1 MTDTENPK
9 PSKSSAEAEEPQK
22 HLNPVAETFLIVIA
36 ALVFAFLIQWLL
48 VKPYKIP
55 SPSMVPTLETGQ
67 RVLVNRIE
75 GRFGTPERFDVVV
88 FHPPPGADE
97 QLCGI
102 DPGEFFGPTP
112 QQVYIGVPDLQ
123 DLPTETDAEY
133 MACPVA
139 NQGAQKQAFI
149 KRVIGLPGDS
159 IKIIKGHAYINGK
172 MLDEPYINKQQS
184 CEDPASFTMSCT
196 FSREFVIPPGMY
208 FMMGDN
214 RNNSDDS
221 RFWGPIPKSSMVG
234 EAFATYWPISRIG
247 GL

>member
-1 MTDTENPK
+1 MTEIDNPLAGPESDAK
-9 PSKSSAEAEEPQK
+9 KKQ
-22 HLNPVAETFLIVIA
+22 LNPVAETVVIVAA

-88 FHPPPGADE
+88 FHPPPGADV
-97 QLCGI
+97 QQCGI
-102 DPGEFFGPTP
+102 QNGTSFGSPPG
-112 QQVYIGVPDLQ
+112 QIYLGVPELQ
-123 DLPTETDAEY
+123 DLPTATEASY

-139 NQGAQKQAFI
+139 NQGAQKQAYI
-149 KRVIGLPGDS
+149 KRVVGMPGDRF
-159 IKIIKGHAYINGK
+159 KIIKGHAYVNGK
-172 MLDEPYINKQQS
+172 MLDEPYIHTKQS
-184 CEDPASFTMSCT
+184 CEDPSSSTLTCT
-196 FSREFVIPPGMY
+196 FSREFTIPDGMY

-234 EAFATYWPISRIG
+234 EAFATYWPPNRIG

>member
-1 MTDTENPK
+1 MTDPGTPDA
-9 PSKSSAEAEEPQK
+9 SADTSGEKKQ
-22 HLNPVAETFLIVIA
+22 LNPLAETVVIVAA
-36 ALVFAFLIQWLL
+36 ALIFAFLIQWLL

-75 GRFGTPERFDVVV
+75 GRFGTPERGDVVV
-88 FHPPPGADE
+88 FHPPPGADQ

-102 DPGEFFGPTP
+102 QNGQSFGSPPETY
-112 QQVYIGVPDLQ
+112 VAVPDLQ
-123 DLPTETDAEY
+123 DLPAQNDANY

-139 NQGAQKQAFI
+139 NAGMQKQAFI
-149 KRVIGLPGDS
+149 KRVIGMPGDRF
-159 IKIIKGHAYINGK
+159 KIIKGHAYVNGK
-172 MLDEPYINKQQS
+172 MLDEPYINTQQS
-184 CEDPASFTMSCT
+184 CDDPSNFTLSCT
-196 FSREFVIPPGMY
+196 YSREFTIPAGKY

-221 RFWGPIPKSSMVG
+221 RFWGPIAKENMVG
-234 EAFATYWPISRIG
+234 EAFATYWPINRIG

>member
-1 MTDTENPK
+1 MNNPAN
-9 PSKSSAEAEEPQK
+9 PEPVVETGEKKKQ
-22 HLNPVAETFLIVIA
+22 LNPVAETVVIVAA

-48 VKPYKIP
+48 IKPYKIP

-75 GRFGTPERFDVVV
+75 GRFGTPERGDVVV

-97 QLCGI
+97 QRCGI
-102 DPGEFFGPTP
+102 ENGQTFGPP
-112 QQVYIGVPDLQ
+112 PGDIYLGVPDIQ
-123 DLPTETDAEY
+123 DLPTADNLSF

-139 NQGAQKQAFI
+139 NEGMQSQAYI
-149 KRVIGLPGDS
+149 KRVVGMPGDKF
-159 IKIIKGHAYINGK
+159 KIIKGHAYVNGK
-172 MLDEPYINKQQS
+172 MLDEPYINMVQS
-184 CEDPASFTMSCT
+184 CDDPANFTLSCT
-196 FSREFVIPPGMY
+196 FSREFTIQPGMY

-221 RFWGPIPKSSMVG
+221 RFWGPIPKENMVG
-234 EAFATYWPISRIG
+234 EAFATYWPPSRIG

>member
-1 MTDTENPK
+1 MSYSPPGSTDGAPEK
-9 PSKSSAEAEEPQK
+9 KQ
-22 HLNPVAETFLIVIA
+22 LNPVAETVVIVAA
-36 ALVFAFLIQWLL
+36 ALIFAFLIQWLL

-75 GRFGTPERFDVVV
+75 GRFGTPSRGDVVV

-97 QLCGI
+97 QRCGI
-102 DPGEFFGPTP
+102 QNGEKFGPAPGETY
-112 QQVYIGVPDLQ
+112 VGVPDLE
-123 DLPTETDAEY
+123 DLASETDSSY

-139 NQGAQKQAFI
+139 TAGTQKQAFI
-149 KRVIGLPGDS
+149 KRVVGMPGDRF
-159 IKIIKGHAYINGK
+159 KIIKGHAYVNGK
-172 MLDEPYINKQQS
+172 KLNEPYINTAQS
-184 CEDPASFTMSCT
+184 CDDPSNFTLSCT
-196 FSREFVIPPGMY
+196 YSREFTIPDGKY

-234 EAFATYWPISRIG
+234 EAFATYWPINRIG

>member
-1 MTDTENPK
+1 MTDKDNPLAG
-9 PSKSSAEAEEPQK
+9 PESGTSKKQ
-22 HLNPVAETFLIVIA
+22 LNPVAETVVIVVA

-88 FHPPPGADE
+88 FHPPPGADA
-97 QLCGI
+97 QQCGI
-102 DPGEFFGPTP
+102 QNGASFGPAPGQT
-112 QQVYIGVPDLQ
+112 YRGVPALE
-123 DLPTETDAEY
+123 DLPTEAEASF

-139 NQGAQKQAFI
+139 NQGAQDQAYI
-149 KRVIGLPGDS
+149 KRVVGLPGDRF
-159 IKIIKGHAYINGK
+159 KIVKGRAYVNGK
-172 MLDEPYINKQQS
+172 MLDEPYINTEQS
-184 CEDPASFTMSCT
+184 CEDPASSTLNCT
-196 FSREFVIPPGMY
+196 FSREFTIPDGKY

-234 EAFATYWPISRIG
+234 EAFATYWPPNRIG